1 MADFPKSNYTQQE
14 LDRLQRLRASVQ
26 GFQNGIGAL
35 PADDQSNPHNEQFNH
50 LRRQVKVVVNDPGFD
65 EKVNKAIT
73 EEMLVNRTLRVIM
86 PRISAIVI
94 FGVILALL
102 GLGVNSIIL
111 EDVLIN
117 SLGCLVSTT
126 GMFLIIGAFVV
137 LAMNLRRRR
146 LTNFGDLYQRCNTLL
161 YEIDHALT
169 MAIPSWVNRPQVDIP
184 NIPAVIELALDSLDK
199 QATDW
204 QEKLKQLEEQRLNVG
219 AEAPMELIINI
230 DFVQRELGRVNRE
243 IERLNGRMLA
253 TPEMEGKL
261 YHSPPKRTSPPE
273 AREVASAS
281 TLGMPTIRREEAPK
295 ASPEDGIF
303 DTDETTEEEP
313 QPSPEDTSSLS

>member
-1 MADFPKSNYTQQE
+1 MADFSQSNYTQQD

-35 PADDQSNPHNEQFNH
+35 PADEQSNPHNEQFNH
-50 LRRQVKVVVNDPGFD
+50 LRRQVKAVVNNPGFD

-73 EEMLVNRTLRVIM
+73 EEMLVNRTLRVVM

-94 FGVILALL
+94 FGVMLALL
-102 GLGVNSIIL
+102 GLGINSIIL

-117 SLGCLVSTT
+117 SLGCLVSTI

-184 NIPAVIELALDSLDK
+184 NIPAVIDLALDSLDK
-199 QATDW
+199 QAIDW
-204 QEKLKQLEEQRLNVG
+204 QEKLKTLEEQRLNVG

-230 DFVQRELGRVNRE
+230 DFVQRELARINQE
-243 IERLNGRMLA
+243 IDRLNGRMLSSSQTEA
-253 TPEMEGKL
+253 KVYQPPSKRTP
-261 YHSPPKRTSPPE
+261 PPK
-273 AREVASAS
+273 AREVASAN
-281 TLGMPTIRREEAPK
+281 TLGMPPTTLRPAEPPK
-295 ASPEDGIF
+295 AGPD
-303 DTDETTEEEP
+303 DMNAPTAEEI
-313 QPSPEDTSSLS
+313 QPNPEDTSSLG